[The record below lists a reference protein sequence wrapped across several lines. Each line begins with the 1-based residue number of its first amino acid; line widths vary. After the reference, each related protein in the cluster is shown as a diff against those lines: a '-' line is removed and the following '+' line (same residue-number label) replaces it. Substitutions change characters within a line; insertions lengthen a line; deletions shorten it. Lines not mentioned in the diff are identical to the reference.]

1 MAIMIRV
8 FVLCII
14 DGISCNVFFG
24 TMLIR
29 KWHPKDSAFLALAG
43 EILPSLVFA
52 AGFIVISV
60 TEAPGYLLQPIR
72 VLLVLS
78 LIIRIFYWAKLRK
91 IILLTVFWCAIYWTL
106 NLLAVSLMYALP
118 WRFKEQQGLSDVIC
132 SLLLLCL
139 SLFFR
144 CKCKDWSE
152 SWEGTGYGRFA
163 WLPVLSLIVTT
174 LMSITV
180 WFSDSLNKSGV
191 VIIAA
196 GYSVINVLGFYF
208 IGTIVEKD
216 AKLQRAEVI
225 KARLNNQMELVENLQ
240 ANDMRYRRCLH
251 DYKNQL
257 GCIQGLLEAGEI
269 TDALGYIKELSGSI
283 KKGGDHVNTNHPVV
297 NTVLNQKYL
306 RAQEKGITLIM
317 AVNDL
322 SELMLCR
329 EDIVTLLVNLLD
341 NAIEACEK
349 LDENRIIQFKM
360 MLEEGELTI
369 SVRNPLKEPVVI
381 MGKRLQTTKEKKDNH
396 GLGMLNINS
405 VIEKNQG
412 TSILECQDGWFYFSA
427 VIPEV

>member
-1 MAIMIRV
+1 M
-8 FVLCII
+8 
-14 DGISCNVFFG
+14 
-24 TMLIR
+24 
-29 KWHPKDSAFLALAG
+29 
-43 EILPSLVFA
+43 
-52 AGFIVISV
+52 
-60 TEAPGYLLQPIR
+60 
-72 VLLVLS
+72 
-78 LIIRIFYWAKLRK
+78 
-91 IILLTVFWCAIYWTL
+91 
-106 NLLAVSLMYALP
+106 
-118 WRFKEQQGLSDVIC
+118 
-132 SLLLLCL
+132 
-139 SLFFR
+139 
-144 CKCKDWSE
+144 
-152 SWEGTGYGRFA
+152 
-163 WLPVLSLIVTT
+163 
-174 LMSITV
+174 

-191 VIIAA
+191 VVIAA

-216 AKLQRAEVI
+216 AKLQRAEII

-257 GCIQGLLEAGEI
+257 GCIQGLLEAGQI
-269 TDALGYIKELSGSI
+269 TDALGYINDLSGSI